1 VLFETLF
8 PNVKE
13 LEKGPLAADR
23 ANLMLEDMLLALNRM
38 HGSDDVRSGFEKV
51 TGKLGLAAYVALQYP
66 EAKKQLIALGRPA
79 DVVEKM
85 APAQVVAL
93 RAVSVIRSLA
103 DDQAKCFSL
112 PYPQA
117 RAELARVKER
127 AAKLRKD
134 NSTDVL
140 ITLFALTLPAVEK
153 VHEAHAR
160 IERRLT
166 GLRAVE
172 AIRMHAAA
180 NRGQLPKALADVT
193 LVPVPDDPHTGKPF
207 GYAVEG
213 STFTLTAPPPPGEQP
228 NRANDFTYKV
238 TLRGK

>member
-1 VLFETLF
+1 M
-8 PNVKE
+8 
-13 LEKGPLAADR
+13 LAALR
-23 ANLMLEDMLLALNRM
+23 RTN
-38 HGSDDVRSGFEKV
+38 GPDDLPSGFEKV
-51 TGKLGLAAYVALQYP
+51 AGKVGLAAYVALQYP

-93 RAVSVIRSLA
+93 RAVSVIRTLA

-127 AAKLRKD
+127 ADKLRKE

-140 ITLFALTLPAVEK
+140 ITMFALTLPAVEK

-166 GLRAVE
+166 AIRAVE
-172 AIRMHAAA
+172 AVRMHAAA
-180 NRGQLPKALADVT
+180 NGGLPPKALADVT
-193 LVPVPDDPHTGKPF
+193 LVPVPTDPNTGKPF
-207 GYAVEG
+207 EYTADGK
-213 STFTLTAPPPPGEQP
+213 TFTLTAAVPAGEKP
-228 NRANDFTYKV
+228 MANNNYTYRV
-238 TLRGK
+238 SIREN